1 MISLESSAKSNLR
14 EQTLHSFKAVT
25 NQVVGIDSDP
35 HIFPQL
41 RQYLREKLAENLR
54 FLMNHFFQYED
65 QKFLNKTKDFKQI
78 KAVFA
83 EPHNS
88 LAIENQMIILVLK
101 IRIITCYGIC
111 CIRLTS

>member
-25 NQVVGIDSDP
+25 NQLVGIDSDP

-41 RQYLREKLAENLR
+41 RQYLREKIAENLR
-54 FLMNHFFQYED
+54 FLMNNFFQHEED
-65 QKFLNKTKDFKQI
+65 TKFLNKTKDVKQR

-88 LAIENQMIILVLK
+88 LAI
-101 IRIITCYGIC
+101 
-111 CIRLTS
+111 